1 VALPVADKLTR
12 GRRARTALR
21 GGTWRTYR
29 VELAKIA
36 AQMPARVAAVVC
48 LVGPFVFV
56 AALRLQSAVPADTL
70 FGRWVHTSGFAV
82 PLVVLGFTGSWG
94 FPVLASLVAGDLFA
108 GEDRHDTW
116 KTILT
121 RSCSRGQIF
130 AGKVFA
136 AATCLVAVVTLLA
149 ASSLAAGVALVGTQ
163 SLVGLSGT
171 LISPWH
177 AAGLVAAA
185 WGTSLAP
192 ALGFAA
198 IAIAFSV
205 LTRSTIAGVLGPPV
219 VGLLMQLLALVGN
232 GEIGHALLL
241 GTAFDG
247 WHGLFAS
254 PAYHRPLEIE
264 LEVSVVYAIV
274 CVLASW
280 YAFARRDFAGFVG
293 PRRSRTAVAVRST
306 VAVALASAAIVFVEG
321 FGPPAITAHR
331 LQSSIVPTFQ
341 RLVAY
346 QQKLL
351 GHTVPE
357 HATIK
362 VFSTCHRTTTTS
374 SRGAGDDWVCGL
386 DLVAL
391 NLRQL
396 PLNYDVTVR
405 PNGCYTAQ
413 GPPNTIG
420 RLELRTPDG
429 KRVVN
434 PLFEFDGCFD
444 AA

>member
-1 VALPVADKLTR
+1 MALPLADELTR
-12 GRRARTALR
+12 GRHADAVTASGL
-21 GGTWRTYR
+21 YR
-29 VELAKIA
+29 SYKVELAKIA
-36 AQMPARVAAVVC
+36 AQTPARIAALVC
-48 LVGPFVFV
+48 AAGPFALV
-56 AALRLQSAVPADTL
+56 AALKVQGAVPADTL

-94 FPVLASLVAGDLFA
+94 FPVLAGLVAGDVFA

-130 AGKVFA
+130 AGKTLA
-136 AATCLVAVVTLLA
+136 AATCLVGVVVVLA
-149 ASSLAAGVALVGTQ
+149 ASSIAAGLSVVGAQ
-163 SLVGLSGT
+163 PLVGLGGT
-171 LISPWH
+171 VIAPWH
-177 AAGLVAAA
+177 AAGLVVAA
-185 WGTSLAP
+185 WGASLAP

-205 LTRSTIAGVLGPPV
+205 LTRSSIAGVLGPPV

-232 GEIGHALLL
+232 GEIAHTLLL

-247 WHGLFAS
+247 WHGLFAA
-254 PAYHRPLEIE
+254 PAFHRPLE
-264 LEVSVVYAIV
+264 LEIAVSVVYALV
-274 CVLASW
+274 CLLTARR
-280 YAFARRDFAGFVG
+280 AFSRRDFAGVGG
-293 PRRSRTAVAVRST
+293 PRRSRTRIAARWAVAV
-306 VAVALASAAIVFVEG
+306 AAITGAIVLAEG
-321 FGPPAITAHR
+321 LGPPAITAGR
-331 LQSSIVPTFQ
+331 LEGAIVPTFK
-341 RLVAY
+341 RLVVY
-346 QQKLL
+346 QQELL
-351 GHTVPE
+351 GRKVPA
-357 HATIK
+357 HATLK
-362 VFSTCHRTTTTS
+362 VFSSCHRTSTTS

-386 DLVAL
+386 DLIAA

-413 GPPNTIG
+413 GPPLTIG
-420 RLELRTPDG
+420 RLEIRTRAG

-444 AA
+444 AS